1 MDLISLGNEVLPMS
15 HAEAVNLGRTAEWW
29 KSLAE
34 KLGGYLEAAD
44 KLCQHRSCTLPDSSR
59 GGCGVDLLVLTGIVH
74 GTAKLK
80 EKEPHYA

>member
-1 MDLISLGNEVLPMS
+1 MDLLSLGNEVLPMS

-34 KLGGYLEAAD
+34 KLGGYLEASD

-59 GGCGVDLLVLTGIVH
+59 CGCGVDLLVLTGIVH

-80 EKEPHYA
+80 EKEPL